1 MEVVRLRFPG
11 YSDREIKKLARW
23 LRASGSQMLSL
34 FPAAYLAN
42 SLATSDDPTEAAV
55 KAACKLSWNKKP
67 AGQYSAAEVEAV
79 YLYLLQQDALE
90 PYLQAAAAAPAG
102 RGLGTAPLRARR

>member
-11 YSDREIKKLARW
+11 YLDREIKKLAGW
-23 LRASGSQMLSL
+23 LRTSGSQMLSL

-42 SLATSDDPTEAAV
+42 SLASSDDPTEAAV
-55 KAACKLSWNKKP
+55 KAACKLSWNKKV

-90 PYLQAAAAAPAG
+90 P
-102 RGLGTAPLRARR
+102 